1 MPGVT
6 KINVATKL
14 YGTFVGVSMLS
25 GMHILGGYV
34 LTEHLGIPRTE
45 QGTMTG
51 DLTFWTEIVALL
63 LFTPVG
69 VLSDRIGRRPVYIM
83 GILMIGLG
91 YGLTPFAT
99 NFAELMAYR
108 LIFALGLC
116 GTSAMMA
123 SLTNDYPQERSRGL
137 FIGVASMM
145 NVLGTIFVA
154 GVLAQIPVLVIDA
167 GGSPIDGGKAMLLTA
182 TALCVLTAIISQFGL
197 KGGTVVSKKE
207 EATLKDLFTTG
218 MRSLRNPRVSLSYAG
233 AFAARSDM
241 VIKGMFLS
249 LWAIHDGAIRDMSPA
264 EAMARF
270 GLILIIMQSVSFCM
284 SPVFGWFMDQVN
296 RVTAQCVALAFA
308 TVGYSSMGIIS
319 SPLDYEMMPFF
330 ILLAFGQSFMIKA
343 SIWPSRAGSAAK
355 RTRRPHCH

>member
-1 MPGVT
+1 MANSQTGIKFGPIWLMPGIS
-6 KINVATKL
+6 KINVTTKL
-14 YGTFVGVSMLS
+14 YGTFVGVTMLS

-83 GILMIGLG
+83 GILLIGLG

-123 SLTNDYPQERSRGL
+123 SLTNDYPQEKSRGL

-154 GVLAQIPVLVIDA
+154 GVLAQIPVLVIEG
-167 GGSPIDGGKAMLLTA
+167 GGSAIDGGKAMLWTA
-182 TALCVLTAIISQFGL
+182 TALCVLTAIVSQFGSNGPG
-197 KGGTVVSKKE
+197 KSGQRQTN
-207 EATLKDLFTTG
+207 A
-218 MRSLRNPRVSLSYAG
+218 RSLKRGRVPSLRGFKPSSTQLKRGTA
-233 AFAARSDM
+233 S
-241 VIKGMFLS
+241 S
-249 LWAIHDGAIRDMSPA
+249 L
-264 EAMARF
+264 
-270 GLILIIMQSVSFCM
+270 
-284 SPVFGWFMDQVN
+284 
-296 RVTAQCVALAFA
+296 
-308 TVGYSSMGIIS
+308 
-319 SPLDYEMMPFF
+319 
-330 ILLAFGQSFMIKA
+330 
-343 SIWPSRAGSAAK
+343 
-355 RTRRPHCH
+355 